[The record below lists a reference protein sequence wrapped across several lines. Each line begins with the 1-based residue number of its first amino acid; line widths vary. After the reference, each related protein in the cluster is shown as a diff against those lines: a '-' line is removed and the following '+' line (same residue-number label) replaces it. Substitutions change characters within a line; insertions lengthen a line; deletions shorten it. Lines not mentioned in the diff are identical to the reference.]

1 MIKATLQK
9 HAAARRSAR
18 GSLPGG
24 NVKDVFMRYASF
36 DESGI
41 LFLSA
46 KKCLARAISTPRR
59 TMTSAPDGSAQT

>member
-1 MIKATLQK
+1 M
-9 HAAARRSAR
+9 
-18 GSLPGG
+18 
-24 NVKDVFMRYASF
+24 KDVFMRYASF

-46 KKCLARAISTPRR
+46 KKCLSRAISTPRR

>member
-1 MIKATLQK
+1 M
-9 HAAARRSAR
+9 
-18 GSLPGG
+18 
-24 NVKDVFMRYASF
+24 KDVFMRYASF